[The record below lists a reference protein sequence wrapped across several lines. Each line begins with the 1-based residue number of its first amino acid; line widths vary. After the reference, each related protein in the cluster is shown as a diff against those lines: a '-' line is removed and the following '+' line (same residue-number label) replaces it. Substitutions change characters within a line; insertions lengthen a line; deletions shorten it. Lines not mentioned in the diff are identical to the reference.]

1 MVHIHNFSAGPA
13 ALPAEV
19 LAKLSQAVIQLPDHN
34 ISICETGH
42 RTAYFLDIKTKID
55 QNISKLF
62 NIPATHTALLLH
74 GGARNIFPHIGA
86 NCGSGKEHANYLI
99 TGYWSEQAATAA
111 GIDIK
116 RLTNQNPCAIDNN
129 WQIDKPDLNN
139 LPAYTHYCPNETISG
154 LQFDYIPDNTKVPL
168 IADMTSCLG
177 MQTLDI
183 KRFDMLYASCQ
194 KNLGIAGVCVV
205 IINDKLL
212 SRSAQNANNIPAI
225 ANYSVQKEHNSL
237 YNTPNT
243 LGWYTLLLMLEWME
257 QQGGIAQLAQ
267 RNKEYADKIYDLID
281 NSSIYTNNI
290 AVANRSTINITFN
303 LPSKEQEIEFLQQA
317 ESSGLVNLKGHKIA
331 GGIRASIYNSTDDDK
346 INSLIKFM
354 QHFAQN
360 RKF

>member
-1 MVHIHNFSAGPA
+1 
-13 ALPAEV
+13 
-19 LAKLSQAVIQLPDHN
+19 
-34 ISICETGH
+34 
-42 RTAYFLDIKTKID
+42 
-55 QNISKLF
+55 
-62 NIPATHTALLLH
+62 
-74 GGARNIFPHIGA
+74 
-86 NCGSGKEHANYLI
+86 
-99 TGYWSEQAATAA
+99 
-111 GIDIK
+111 
-116 RLTNQNPCAIDNN
+116 
-129 WQIDKPDLNN
+129 
-139 LPAYTHYCPNETISG
+139 
-154 LQFDYIPDNTKVPL
+154 
-168 IADMTSCLG
+168 
-177 MQTLDI
+177 
-183 KRFDMLYASCQ
+183 MLYASCQ

-212 SRSAQNANNIPAI
+212 SRSAQNANNMPAI
-225 ANYSVQKEHNSL
+225 ANYSVQKAHNSL

-317 ESSGLVNLKGHKIA
+317 ESSGLVNLKGHKVA

-354 QHFAQN
+354 QHFANN